1 MSNYTL
7 RAFGYFS
14 IFIKSISPPLLKG
27 FPIHGLKISISYWET
42 LILLHSDGLNFPGI
56 FLWLKSS
63 LMFMYTSQK
72 KNICF
77 LKSHSK
83 TNKNDVGLGMR
94 ESLSNLLTTNVPF
107 I

>member
-1 MSNYTL
+1 MDL
-7 RAFGYFS
+7 RYLS
-14 IFIKSISPPLLKG
+14 HTEKK
-27 FPIHGLKISISYWET
+27 
-42 LILLHSDGLNFPGI
+42 LILLHSDGLNFLDI

-72 KNICF
+72 ENICF

-83 TNKNDVGLGMR
+83 TSKNYVGLGKR

-107 I
+107 IYKSINQ